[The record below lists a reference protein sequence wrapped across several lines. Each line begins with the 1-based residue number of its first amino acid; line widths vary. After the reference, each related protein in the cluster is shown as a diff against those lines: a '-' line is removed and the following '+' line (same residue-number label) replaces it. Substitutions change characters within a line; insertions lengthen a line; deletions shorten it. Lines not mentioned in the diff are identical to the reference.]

1 MKLGALMAMLAVFLL
16 STSPSYANSHHPQA
30 FLKKIAG
37 TVQEGQK
44 IVEHY
49 CASCHAEK
57 PLIAI
62 GAPKI
67 GQISDWEWRMKPGMK
82 ILFKHT
88 DEGLNAMPS
97 RGGCFECSDQQL
109 MLAIEAMLPKEF
121 SKKSSKNP
129 VK

>member
-1 MKLGALMAMLAVFLL
+1 MKLSAFMAMLAVFLF
-16 STSPSYANSHHPQA
+16 SIPPSHANSHHPQA

-37 TVQEGQK
+37 TAQEGQQ

-49 CASCHAEK
+49 CSSCHAEK

-67 GQISDWEWRMKPGMK
+67 GQISDWEWRVKPGMK
-82 ILFKHT
+82 SLFKHT
-88 DEGLNAMPS
+88 DEGLNAMPP

-109 MLAIEAMLPKEF
+109 ILAIEAMLPTEF
-121 SKKSSKNP
+121 LKKIIE
-129 VK
+129 